1 MTHHHD
7 CAPTDAPDEDDVIT
21 TTRDTIDRVRHQGH
35 IDGAVMERAR
45 IIAVLA
51 TELPEHML
59 PLLISA
65 IAPDLEEWL

>member
-1 MTHHHD
+1 MSHD
-7 CAPTDAPDEDDVIT
+7 CDHEIPAPDDDDVIT
-21 TTRDTIDRVRHQGH
+21 TTRQSIELMRHQGH
-35 IDGAVMERAR
+35 VEGAVMERAR

-59 PLLISA
+59 VLLISA